1 MAKAVGQQ
9 DLKLQSLADVGYQQG
24 KTESRIIDIAK
35 FAMSRIPTLGDL
47 EASRDEQMNKEQRDE
62 LKQGY
67 MTYFNEAIKFPR
79 YFRVT
84 DDKVLVEMV
93 DGKAFDEC
101 TGEKRKL
108 DVHIAFAIT
117 QQAMND
123 LKSNDVVWYQMVQ
136 EMRTDFNAYVSN
148 RIGDLIRKAKELKR
162 LQLGVKRERIQAL
175 AFEKYIE
182 KTLDDMLTRARNAES
197 RGNDPTVDVERL
209 KRQIAA
215 FKAKA

>member
-1 MAKAVGQQ
+1 MAKANGQQ

-24 KTESRIIDIAK
+24 KTESRIVEIAK
-35 FAMSRIPTLGDL
+35 FAMTRIATLGDL
-47 EASRDEQMNKEQRDE
+47 DSSRDEQMNKEQRDE

-67 MTYFNEAIKFPR
+67 MTYFNEAIRAPR
-79 YFRVT
+79 YFKLT
-84 DDKVLVEMV
+84 GDKVLVEMQ
-93 DGKAFDEC
+93 DGKEFDAYV
-101 TGEKRKL
+101 GEKRKL

-117 QQAMND
+117 QQAIND
-123 LKSNDVVWYQMVQ
+123 LKSNDSAWYQVVQ
-136 EMRTDFNAYVSN
+136 ELKTDFNAYASN
-148 RIGDLIRKAKELKR
+148 RIGDLIKKAKEIRR

>member
-1 MAKAVGQQ
+1 MAKANGQQ
-9 DLKLQSLADVGYQQG
+9 DLKLHSLADVGYQQG
-24 KTESRIIDIAK
+24 KTESKLVDITK
-35 FAMSRIPTLGDL
+35 FAMSQIPTLGDL
-47 EASRDEQMNKEQRDE
+47 NASRNEQMTQEQRDQI
-62 LKQGY
+62 KQGY
-67 MTYFNEAIKFPR
+67 MTYYNEVVEVPR

-93 DGKAFDEC
+93 DGKAFEEC

-123 LKSNDVVWYQMVQ
+123 LKSNDSVWYQLVQ
-136 EMRTDFNAYVSN
+136 DVKTKFNAYASN
-148 RIGDLIRKAKELKR
+148 RIGELINKAKQIR
-162 LQLGVKRERIQAL
+162 RAQLGIKRERIQAL

>member
-1 MAKAVGQQ
+1 MAKANGQQ

-24 KTESRIIDIAK
+24 KTESRIVDIAK

-47 EASRDEQMNKEQRDE
+47 NAPRDEQMNKEQRDE

-84 DDKVLVEMV
+84 EDKILVEMV
-93 DGKAFDEC
+93 DNKAFEEC

-123 LKSNDVVWYQMVQ
+123 LKSNDMTWYQMVQ
-136 EMRTDFNAYVSN
+136 ELKTDFNAYASN
-148 RIGDLIRKAKELKR
+148 RIGDLIKKAKEIRR

-182 KTLDDMLTRARNAES
+182 KTLDDMLTRARNAEA

>member
-1 MAKAVGQQ
+1 MRPPCSV
-9 DLKLQSLADVGYQQG
+9 
-24 KTESRIIDIAK
+24 
-35 FAMSRIPTLGDL
+35 F
-47 EASRDEQMNKEQRDE
+47 
-62 LKQGY
+62 
-67 MTYFNEAIKFPR
+67 
-79 YFRVT
+79 
-84 DDKVLVEMV
+84 VEMQ
-93 DGKAFDEC
+93 DGKEFDAYV
-101 TGEKRKL
+101 GEKRKL

-117 QQAMND
+117 QQAIND
-123 LKSNDVVWYQMVQ
+123 LKSNDSAWYQMVQ
-136 EMRTDFNAYVSN
+136 ELKTDFNAYASN
-148 RIGDLIRKAKELKR
+148 RIGDLIKKAKEIRR

>member
-24 KTESRIIDIAK
+24 KTESRIVDIAK

-47 EASRDEQMNKEQRDE
+47 NAPRDEQMNKEQRDE

-93 DGKAFDEC
+93 DGKAFEEC
-101 TGEKRKL
+101 IGEKRKL

-123 LKSNDVVWYQMVQ
+123 LKSNDNVWYQMVQ
-136 EMRTDFNAYVSN
+136 ELKTDFNSYVSN
-148 RIGDLIRKAKELKR
+148 RIGDLIKKAKEIKR

>member
-93 DGKAFDEC
+93 DNKAFEEC

>member
-1 MAKAVGQQ
+1 MAKANGQQ

-24 KTESRIIDIAK
+24 KTESKLVDITK
-35 FAMSRIPTLGDL
+35 FAMSHIPTLGDL
-47 EASRDEQMNKEQRDE
+47 NASRNEQMTQEQRDQI
-62 LKQGY
+62 KQGY
-67 MTYFNEAIKFPR
+67 MTYYNEVVEVPR

-93 DGKAFDEC
+93 DGKAFEQLAS
-101 TGEKRKL
+101 EKRKL

-123 LKSNDVVWYQMVQ
+123 LKSNDSTWYQLVQ
-136 EMRTDFNAYVSN
+136 DVKTKFNAYASN
-148 RIGDLIRKAKELKR
+148 RIGELINKAKQIR
-162 LQLGVKRERIQAL
+162 RAQLGIKRERIQAL